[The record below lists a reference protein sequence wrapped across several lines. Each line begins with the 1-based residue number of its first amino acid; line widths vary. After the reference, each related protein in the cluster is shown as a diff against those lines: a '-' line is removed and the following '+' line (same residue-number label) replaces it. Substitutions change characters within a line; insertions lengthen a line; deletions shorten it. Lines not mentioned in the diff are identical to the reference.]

1 MRIKQNRT
9 ILESDNPFVIE
20 QWKKAGYTEVGGGNE
35 LPKDG
40 ELQDNQPLSNG
51 GSQNDDDAPKDG
63 EPLTNEESQDEEP
76 KKGRKKA
83 QE

>member
-40 ELQDNQPLSNG
+40 EP
-51 GSQNDDDAPKDG
+51 
-63 EPLTNEESQDEEP
+63 QDEEP
-76 KKGRKKA
+76 KKSRKKA

>member
-20 QWKKAGYTEVGGGNE
+20 QWKKAGYAEVGGKSNQPTSEPLSSNE
-35 LPKDG
+35 PLNDVDILEDGASLSDG
-40 ELQDNQPLSNG
+40 EL
-51 GSQNDDDAPKDG
+51 
-63 EPLTNEESQDEEP
+63 QDEEP
-76 KKGRKKA
+76 KKVRKKV